1 MTDFTSPSRA
11 EPPNENDLGDN
22 DDTKQ
27 QCGEAINLSN
37 SVFRTPSNQ
46 QNYDL
51 TNSGMLH

>member
-11 EPPNENDLGDN
+11 ERPNKNDLEDI

-46 QNYDL
+46 QNNDL